1 MNASRKPLF
10 GFGLVVGAAFLWAV
24 IPISL
29 KKIGNTF
36 DAYTITW
43 LRFAVSAVLLFVF
56 AYTQGEIKRLQ
67 KRDVWLMVLA
77 GGGIGFNYVL
87 YTLGIKFTT
96 ASAGNVVVN
105 LEAVWLVILGRL
117 WLKERIGGLKLAGT
131 LITFAGVF
139 AAIWTGDGFCALIKS
154 KYFLGNMLIAACAPF
169 WAIYGVG
176 QKLLVERDVPVTAT
190 LAGIFAVA
198 AVFVSPMVVAGY
210 HINPPISTS
219 VWIWMFVLIVP
230 ATLGSYLLMGKSL
243 EFLDASSVAVASC
256 ILPVITILAA
266 RIFLDEMITSTVVM
280 GALLVAVGM
289 IITGRAEVDAAQS

>member
-29 KKIGNTF
+29 KKIGDTF

-154 KYFLGNMLIAACAPF
+154 KYFGQYADCRLRSVLGDIWRWTEAAGGARRSGNCHPRRNLRGRSRFCLADGGCGLSYKPTDIDVCMDMDVCADSPGDF
-169 WAIYGVG
+169 GVILADGKKPGISRCFKCRGGQLYSACYHHSGRSHLSRRNDHIYGRHG
-176 QKLLVERDVPVTAT
+176 CAFGGCRYD
-190 LAGIFAVA
+190 
-198 AVFVSPMVVAGY
+198 
-210 HINPPISTS
+210 HHR
-219 VWIWMFVLIVP
+219 
-230 ATLGSYLLMGKSL
+230 KS
-243 EFLDASSVAVASC
+243 
-256 ILPVITILAA
+256 
-266 RIFLDEMITSTVVM
+266 
-280 GALLVAVGM
+280 
-289 IITGRAEVDAAQS
+289 